1 MSAGDN
7 AAVLIEEESVLLL
20 HTEQELIAE
29 APFHQRPAGGK
40 AAVAAESG
48 SSTITIQPYT
58 DDPDRAQAP
67 LVDTASKS
75 VRNTPTIYHLLVPF
89 TLFTLAF
96 GGNLAPKINIIL
108 SLVCREYYAK
118 QQGMLEPSVA
128 LWANL
133 AGSDVVRALEGDV
146 DEICQVAEVHAT
158 ASTVTMW
165 VGLLTGLLGT
175 FTSAWLGALSDRIG
189 RRPVLMIGV
198 LGPFLADLTI
208 IIAARWSNLKSYN
221 LYYLAAFFDGGTGS
235 YILVV
240 AMCHS
245 YATDCTPPGNK
256 RAAAFGLFHGVL
268 FGGMAVGPTIAS
280 FMVSR
285 TGNALTFFYV
295 GLFLQIVFFFLVVF
309 VIPESLSQAR
319 MLQAQSAYRQQR
331 RLAQH
336 IAVRP
341 LTLRTF
347 VRRINFLE
355 PLSAFWPSDGTKLVI
370 KRNMV
375 ILAIMDALCVG
386 NTMGEIMAGLMYAE
400 FMFHWTS
407 VETGYYVTTV
417 GFTRIVLLFVLLP
430 NILRVL
436 KAHVDRY
443 RRRSGTYLPEN
454 KIFGA
459 TDTDILLIR
468 GSAGIALLAYAG
480 FMLTTTPALYLVCGA
495 TGALSGALAPTMEAA
510 ISKHV
515 PRQNTGMIL
524 GAVALMHSIARVVA
538 PTIYLSVYS
547 ATVGWFPKAIF
558 VVFLSSFGTIF
569 VATFFIRRNITGGL
583 MEDDGEDG
591 EDDDHDHDY
600 DHDHNGES
608 GSE

>member
-7 AAVLIEEESVLLL
+7 AAVLIEEESVMLLD
-20 HTEQELIAE
+20 TEQELLAD
-29 APFHQRPAGGK
+29 AQFHQRPAEDK
-40 AAVAAESG
+40 PAVVAESG

-58 DDPDRAQAP
+58 DDPDGPQVP

-75 VRNTPTIYHLLVPF
+75 VWNSPTIYHLLVPF
-89 TLFTLAF
+89 TLFTIAF

-108 SLVCREYYAK
+108 TLVCREYYAK
-118 QQGMLEPSVA
+118 QQGMLEPAVA
-128 LWANL
+128 LWAERL
-133 AGSDVVRALEGDV
+133 AGSDVVRAFDGDV
-146 DEICQVAEVHAT
+146 DEICQVAKVHAT

-221 LYYLAAFFDGGTGS
+221 LYFLAAFFDGGTGS

-268 FGGMAVGPTIAS
+268 FGGMAIGPTIAS

-295 GLFLQIVFFFLVVF
+295 GLLLQIVFFLLVVF

-319 MLQAQSAYRQQR
+319 MLQARSAYRQQQ

-336 IAVRP
+336 IADRP
-341 LTLRTF
+341 LTFRTF
-347 VRRINFLE
+347 VRRINFLR
-355 PLSAFWPSDGTKLVI
+355 PLGAFWPNDGTKLVI

-407 VETGYYVTTV
+407 VETGYYITTV
-417 GFTRIVLLFVLLP
+417 GFTRIVLLFILLP
-430 NILRVL
+430 NILRAL
-436 KAHVDRY
+436 KAYVDGY

-459 TDTDILLIR
+459 TDTDIMLIR

-480 FMLTTTPALYLVCGA
+480 FMLTNEPALFLVCGA

-538 PTIYLSVYS
+538 PTIYLSIYS

-558 VVFLSSFGTIF
+558 VAFLSSFGTIF
-569 VATFFIRRNITGGL
+569 AATFFIKRNITGGL
-583 MEDDGEDG
+583 MEDGGEDVDGER
-591 EDDDHDHDY
+591 
-600 DHDHNGES
+600 